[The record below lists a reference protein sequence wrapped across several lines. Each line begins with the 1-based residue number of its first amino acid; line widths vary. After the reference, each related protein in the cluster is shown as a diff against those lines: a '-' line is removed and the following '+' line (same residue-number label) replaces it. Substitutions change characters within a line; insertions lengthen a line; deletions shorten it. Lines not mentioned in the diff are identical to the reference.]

1 MALFTSKPAASPM
14 AKPSALTADERAA
27 LHRLERVVEAGLPHI
42 SAMIE
47 AGKALAE
54 IRDRQLFRASA
65 SSFALYLRD
74 RWELTGR
81 RAAQLIQFA
90 GIQAAVDEIMG
101 DAAPQLTERAARP
114 LAGLSDEDRREA
126 IIEAAA
132 EGMTPAAVGKA
143 ASRRKKS
150 KRPPRPVRLKV
161 PGGIVTVEVN
171 RKGVS
176 AGTTVEAML
185 TAAIEA
191 IRRDVDARAA

>member
-1 MALFTSKPAASPM
+1 M

-27 LHRLERVVEAGLPHI
+27 LQRLERVVEAGLPHI
-42 SAMIE
+42 SAMID

-54 IRDRQLFRASA
+54 IRDRQLFRALA
-65 SSFALYLRD
+65 PSFALYLRD

-176 AGTTVEAML
+176 AGATVEAML